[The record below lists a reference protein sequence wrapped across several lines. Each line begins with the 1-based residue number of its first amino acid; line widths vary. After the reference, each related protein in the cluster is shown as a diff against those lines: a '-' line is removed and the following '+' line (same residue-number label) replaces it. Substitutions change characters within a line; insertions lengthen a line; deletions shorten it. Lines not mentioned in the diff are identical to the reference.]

1 MHMNSLDIDH
11 AKSWVRSERFRQIAI
26 IAISALALLLAF
38 SVGVATGFHRAAFS
52 YHLEQNYGRSF
63 GTTTGRFLQPGPGM
77 PREHGTSGK
86 IVSITASAV
95 TIARASGPEQQVDF
109 DADTMI
115 RNQNSVASSSS
126 LVAGDFVIVFGD
138 PSNTGSIH
146 ARLIRIIPAQV
157 APAP

>member
-1 MHMNSLDIDH
+1 MNSLDIDH

-38 SVGVATGFHRAAFS
+38 FVGVAAGFHRAAFS

-63 GTTTGRFLQPGPGM
+63 GTITGRFMQPGMGI

-86 IVSITASAV
+86 IVSVTASAA

-109 DADTMI
+109 DADTLI